1 MPMLPLNVPKDI
13 NKYFFNRTNDFK
25 LINAYLEM
33 LNQDIA
39 NQFLITGYRGVGK
52 TYFLKKLLIN
62 QPEEI
67 LTAYLDLSEVYGS
80 EYGEMTEEEVLK
92 QLLQAINK
100 TLNDKEKTYTKTLRQ
115 IKSLFKQLQL
125 KNYDFNDNINIFDI
139 PLPII
144 KDNYSKLSKF
154 VMELPQKI
162 VDSNDN
168 INGFIIV
175 IDEFQSL
182 KKLKNPDA
190 FFWLMRSYSQKQ
202 HNVSYIFTGSISNTS
217 DIINMVNGP
226 TGAYGGRMIQINLEP
241 FSKEETYKYITERTN
256 LKFTED
262 GFDRFYK
269 CTRGMPTYINSFA
282 NVLDSLEVYDA
293 KKVKNTFLLKLD
305 QINVI
310 WLTIWGSLNEK
321 EKNIIELLMQHDNL
335 SWKDLSE
342 KLPYSKNTII
352 KYVDVLVNRGL
363 INHYMDEYSINDMML
378 KTWLENKKE
387 MSGHYPL

>member
-1 MPMLPLNVPKDI
+1 MLPLNVPKDI

-162 VDSNDN
+162 VDSNDS

-217 DIINMVNGP
+217 DIINMINGP

-269 CTRGMPTYINSFA
+269 CTHGMPTYINSFA

-310 WLTIWGSLNEK
+310 WLTIWGSLNKK
-321 EKNIIELLMQHDNL
+321 EKNIIELLMQYDNL